1 MSHEG
6 GTTMK
11 MTTSDEAL
19 AGAVRSE
26 LEWDPKVDQTHI
38 GVAASDGAVTLTGY
52 VPTYA
57 QEHAAVRAAE
67 RIHGVR
73 AVADD
78 LEVRLS
84 QHFERNDTEIA
95 EAISRQ
101 GRSNMLIPQSVSAE
115 VKNGAVT
122 LHGEV
127 EWAFQRDDA
136 AEAIRHLAGVR
147 SVTNDITV
155 KPSSNAE
162 SDEIRE
168 GVEDAIE
175 RQANIDSDSISVM
188 TTQDGT
194 VHLQGRVRSLAES
207 RAAVQA
213 AEAAPGVK
221 VVENDLAIR
230 PWGLDARA

>member
-1 MSHEG
+1 
-6 GTTMK
+6 MK
-11 MTTSDEAL
+11 MTTSDQAL
-19 AGAVRSE
+19 ADAVRSE

-38 GVAASDGAVTLTGY
+38 GVAAADGAVTLTGY
-52 VPTYA
+52 VMSHP

-73 AVADD
+73 AVADE
-78 LEVRLS
+78 LEVWLP
-84 QHFERNDTEIA
+84 QPLERNDTEIA

-101 GRSNMLIPQSVSAE
+101 GQSNMLIPQSVSAE

-122 LHGEV
+122 LRGEV

-147 SVTNDITV
+147 SVKNDITV
-155 KPSSNAE
+155 KPSSNAD
-162 SDEIRE
+162 SGEITER
-168 GVEDAIE
+168 VEDAIG
-175 RQANIDSDSISVM
+175 RQANLDAHSISVV
-188 TTQDGT
+188 TTEDGT

-207 RAAVQA
+207 RAAVQT

-221 VVENDLAIR
+221 VVENDLSIR
-230 PWGLDARA
+230 PWD

>member
-1 MSHEG
+1 L
-6 GTTMK
+6 TTKEERKMK
-11 MTTSDEAL
+11 MSTTDEAL
-19 AGAVRSE
+19 ADAVRSE

-38 GVAASDGAVTLTGY
+38 GVAAADGAVTLTGY
-52 VPTYA
+52 VRTYP

-73 AVADD
+73 AVADE
-78 LEVRLS
+78 LQVRLS
-84 QHFERNDTEIA
+84 QTLERNDTEIA
-95 EAISRQ
+95 EAISRKGQ
-101 GRSNMLIPQSVSAE
+101 WNTLIPQSVSAE

-122 LHGEV
+122 LRGEV

-155 KPSSNAE
+155 KPSGSAE
-162 SDEIRE
+162 SSEVTQR
-168 GVEDAIE
+168 VEDAIG
-175 RQANIDSDSISVM
+175 RQANLDARSISVV
-188 TTQDGT
+188 TTEDGT

-221 VVENDLAIR
+221 TVENDLAIR
-230 PWGLDARA
+230 PWG